1 MSTWPTEV
9 ELLRELVATPSV
21 SGSEEAV
28 ARLVENTARSWG
40 LDVVRDATG
49 VKVAITARRPG
60 PTLALVSHLD
70 VVPPG
75 EGWTR
80 DPFTPVIEEGQ
91 LFGRGSGDAKASVAA
106 MLAAMKDAAEAGWIQ
121 CGRLIA
127 IFGYGEETRHTS
139 MPDAVQSVGTIDA
152 AVVGEPTSL
161 QFAVAQR
168 GLMMIDLVARGTQ
181 RHAAYAAG
189 AEDGVPGAG
198 SANAIEL
205 LAQDLV
211 LLGSIAKDRP
221 HPVLG
226 HPTITPTMLES
237 GVSRNVTPPLARAI
251 LDVRSTPSW
260 SHQELARLIRETL
273 QSEVI
278 VTSDRLVP
286 CATPAESR
294 LLAAAS
300 RIRPAAEHY
309 GSPTCSDWVF
319 LRHLDAFK
327 CGPGTSRKSHTPD
340 ESVTLSE
347 VSEARRF
354 YAELAAAY
362 LEPAA

>member
-28 ARLVENTARSWG
+28 ARLVESTARSWG
-40 LDVVRDATG
+40 LDVLRDATG
-49 VKVAITARRPG
+49 VKLLIAGRRPG

-80 DPFTPVIEEGQ
+80 DPFTPAIEDGQ
-91 LFGRGSGDAKASVAA
+91 LYGRGSGDAKASVAA
-106 MLAAMKDAAEAGWIQ
+106 MLTAMKDLADAGSFP
-121 CGRLIA
+121 CGRLLA

-139 MPDAVQSVGTIDA
+139 MPDAVRSVGAIDA

-168 GLMMIDLVARGTQ
+168 GLMMLDLVARGTQ
-181 RHAAYAAG
+181 RHAAYTDGGGDRVQG
-189 AEDGVPGAG
+189 AE

-205 LAQDLV
+205 LAHDLV
-211 LLGSIAKDRP
+211 LLRGIAKDRP

-260 SHQELARLIRETL
+260 SHEELARLIRETL
-273 QSEVI
+273 RSEVI

-286 CATPAESR
+286 CATPAGSR
-294 LLAAAS
+294 LLGAAS

-319 LRHLDAFK
+319 LRHTDAFK

-347 VSEARRF
+347 VSAARRF
-354 YAELAAAY
+354 YAELATLY
-362 LEPAA
+362 LESTA

>member
-28 ARLVENTARSWG
+28 ARLVESRARSWG
-40 LDVVRDATG
+40 LDVVRDTTG
-49 VKVAITARRPG
+49 VKLVIAGRRPG

-80 DPFTPVIEEGQ
+80 DPFTPVIEDGQ
-91 LFGRGSGDAKASVAA
+91 LYGRGSGDAKAAVAA
-106 MLAAMKDAAEAGWIQ
+106 MLAAMKDVADAGSPQ

-139 MPDAVQSVGTIDA
+139 MPDAVQSVGAIDA

-168 GLMMIDLVARGTQ
+168 GLMMLDLVARGAQ
-181 RHAAYAAG
+181 QHAAHAAG
-189 AEDGVPGAG
+189 AGCSVQGAG
-198 SANAIEL
+198 NTNAIEI
-205 LAQDLV
+205 LARDLV
-211 LLGSIAKDRP
+211 LLSDIAKNRP

-237 GVSRNVTPPLARAI
+237 GISRNVTPPLARAI

-260 SHQELARLIRETL
+260 SHQELAGLIRETL

-286 CATPAESR
+286 CATPAGSR
-294 LLAAAS
+294 LLTTAS
-300 RIRPAAEHY
+300 RIRPSAEHY

-319 LRHLDAFK
+319 LRHTDAFK

-362 LEPAA
+362 LESAA